1 VIPPA
6 VYAVRVVEDEALVLG
21 KRKLEME
28 HVERVNTGM
37 RDFLELREKVIDVD
51 QRYNAVVEKSIEIG
65 GRQAACIENIRKE
78 LGLLCEE

>member
-1 VIPPA
+1 MIPPA

-37 RDFLELREKVIDVD
+37 RDFL
-51 QRYNAVVEKSIEIG
+51 
-65 GRQAACIENIRKE
+65 
-78 LGLLCEE
+78 